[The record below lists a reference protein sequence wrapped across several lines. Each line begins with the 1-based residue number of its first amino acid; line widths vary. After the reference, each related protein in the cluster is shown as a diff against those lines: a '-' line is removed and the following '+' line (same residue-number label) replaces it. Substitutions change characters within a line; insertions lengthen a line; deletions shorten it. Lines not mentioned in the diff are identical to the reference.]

1 MKTRNKL
8 GKNAPK
14 QSVDNVSIGGT
25 EWGVVKLPG
34 GLLTV
39 AAVEE
44 SVRDRVNTLEH
55 EIERLEEEKNAKLI
69 SYDELKKSLPELA
82 EWMKIISRYGNVDS
96 VSQIFRDKREPER
109 HFMYIFTDEHCY
121 SISAYAP
128 TDKRP
133 RGYLGCISSCRKPR
147 VGETWT
153 RGSDLA
159 DGPYSKE
166 TFIKIMGDIISY
178 ELKTIQFGK

>member
-14 QSVDNVSIGGT
+14 QSVDNIKISGT
-25 EWGVVKLPG
+25 EWGVMELPG

-39 AAVEE
+39 AAVPKSEASKDEITRQSIVDLE
-44 SVRDRVNTLEH
+44 S
-55 EIERLEEEKNAKLI
+55 EKGGILI
-69 SYDELKKSLPELA
+69 NHKELKKTLPELA
-82 EWMKIISRYGNVDS
+82 EWLKIISRYGNVDS
-96 VSQIFRDKREPER
+96 VSQIFIDKKDTKR

-128 TDKRP
+128 TDKNP
-133 RGYLGCISSCRKPR
+133 RGYLGCIATCRKPR
-147 VGETWT
+147 VGEWWT